1 MGKSTF
7 AYHLINYLL
16 SRNENNTYDVN
27 KFKINAEN
35 LSYKLLSEK
44 THPNFFLV
52 ENTFLEN
59 DIKIE
64 QIRNLLNF
72 LNKTTY
78 KNDLKIV
85 MIDNAELLNLNS
97 SNALLK
103 SIEEPSDNVLFF
115 IIHNNPIKILDTIK
129 SRCTEFKFFL
139 SISEKKFIFNNIA
152 KDYKINSKLENYTES
167 LSFNT
172 PGSLLKYALFTQEVD
187 EEDLNSIDF
196 FIDKYNDQKNP
207 EFLFFLSLIIE
218 KFYLNLCKSKKGNLN
233 QIFLNYSRILNQI
246 NSIKKFNL
254 SEKNIFISIKNKI
267 INETR

>member
-1 MGKSTF
+1 MDNISISTF
-7 AYHLINYLL
+7 TRSPFFKLDRLVYFKVWGMTQILKLFFVKYDIVNETPLIRIDAF
-16 SRNENNTYDVN
+16 S
-27 KFKINAEN
+27 
-35 LSYKLLSEK
+35 
-44 THPNFFLV
+44 
-52 ENTFLEN
+52 
-59 DIKIE
+59 
-64 QIRNLLNF
+64 IRNLLNF

-103 SIEEPSDNVLFF
+103 SIEEPNDNVLFF

-152 KDYKINSKLENYTES
+152 KDYKIDSKLENYTES
-167 LSFNT
+167 LYFNT

-187 EEDLNSIDF
+187 EADLNSIDF
-196 FIDKYNDQKNP
+196 FIDKFNDQKNP
-207 EFLFFLSLIIE
+207 EFLFFLSVLIE